1 MAEICA
7 APTKP
12 LRRRAFRLDG
22 LITPTL
28 KAAGS
33 NPVGRT
39 NTKKDTQKRVFFRV
53 GAVLQRETGRLRAG
67 D

>member
-1 MAEICA
+1 MEGICVIS
-7 APTKP
+7 TNP
-12 LRRRAFRLDG
+12 LRRRAFRFDG

-53 GAVLQRETGRLRAG
+53 GTGLQRKTSRLRAG

>member
-1 MAEICA
+1 MTPGVFYNCLEICVT
-7 APTKP
+7 PLKP
-12 LRRRAFRLDG
+12 LRFNGFSFDG

-39 NTKKDTQKRVFFRV
+39 KKISLCYMAEGNFLFNCFHR
-53 GAVLQRETGRLRAG
+53 
-67 D
+67 